1 MVFGHGLKRFGC
13 IVNGFIKEK
22 LSMLLDS
29 KLANVG
35 TSIFTE
41 MTLLAKK
48 TKAINLSQGFPE
60 FETPSFLKQ
69 AVVDAINSDKN
80 QYPPSPGVPELLDE
94 VANLIER
101 KYEKKLTASE
111 NITIVSG
118 ATEALFVALQL
129 VVSKDDEVIIFDPAY
144 DAYEPV
150 VELAGGKCVHIGLD
164 APHYK
169 VNWEQVKKA
178 INSKTKAIVINSPH
192 NPTGTLLNH
201 EDMLALEKII
211 FDNELLLISDE
222 VYEFITFDGEQHESV
237 LRYPKLFERS
247 FVVSSFGK
255 TFHCTGWKM
264 GYCTAPKELTTE
276 FRKLHQFVTFTTS
289 TPNQYGLIEM
299 LKEQP
304 NHIDELS
311 DFYQQKRDYLVDAL
325 SGSKFKILT
334 AKGTYFLLA
343 DYSEISDLND
353 RDFCY
358 WLAEEVGVAA
368 VPLSPFYPEGYDSK
382 VIRLCFAKNEDTL
395 RLAADKLC
403 GL

>member
-1 MVFGHGLKRFGC
+1 
-13 IVNGFIKEK
+13 
-22 LSMLLDS
+22 MLLNS

-48 TKAINLSQGFPE
+48 TGAINLSQGFPE
-60 FETPSFLKQ
+60 FETPDYLKQ
-69 AVVDAINSDKN
+69 AVTEAINSGKN
-80 QYPPSPGVPELLDE
+80 QYPPSAGIPELLDE
-94 VANLIER
+94 IAKLIKR
-101 KYEKKLTASE
+101 QYDFKLTGSE
-111 NITIVSG
+111 NVTITSG

-164 APHYK
+164 APNYK
-169 VNWEQVKKA
+169 VDWSFVEKN
-178 INSKTKAIVINSPH
+178 INNKTKVIVINSPH
-192 NPTGTLLNH
+192 NPTGTLLNRD
-201 EDMLALEKII
+201 DMLALEKIVLKH
-211 FDNELLLISDE
+211 ELFVISDE

-264 GYCTAPKELTTE
+264 GYCTAPTKFTKE

-299 LKEQP
+299 LKHQP
-304 NHIDELS
+304 QHIGELS
-311 DFYQQKRDYLVDAL
+311 TFFQEKRDYLVNAL
-325 SGSKFKILT
+325 KDSKFKILP

-353 RDFCY
+353 KDFCY

-368 VPLSPFYPEGYDSK
+368 VPLSPFYPRGYDDK
-382 VIRLCFAKNEDTL
+382 VIRLCFAKYEDTL
-395 RLAADKLC
+395 DKAAEKLC

>member
-1 MVFGHGLKRFGC
+1 
-13 IVNGFIKEK
+13 
-22 LSMLLDS
+22 MLLNS

-48 TKAINLSQGFPE
+48 TGAINLSQGFPE
-60 FETPSFLKQ
+60 FETPNYLKQ
-69 AVVDAINSDKN
+69 AVIDAIQDGKN
-80 QYPPSPGVPELLDE
+80 QYPPSPGIPELLE
-94 VANLIER
+94 EIAFLIDR
-101 KYEKKLTASE
+101 QYHKKLIGSE
-111 NITIVSG
+111 NITITSG

-129 VVSKDDEVIIFDPAY
+129 VVSKGDEVIIFDPAY

-164 APHYK
+164 APTYK
-169 VNWEQVKKA
+169 VDWDLVVNN

-192 NPTGTLLNH
+192 NPTGTLLNRD
-201 EDMLALEKII
+201 DMLALQKIVLKHQL
-211 FDNELLLISDE
+211 FVISDE

-264 GYCTAPKELTTE
+264 GYCTAPEAFTEE
-276 FRKLHQFVTFTTS
+276 FRKLHQFVTFTSS

-299 LKEQP
+299 LKHQP
-304 NHIDELS
+304 QYIGELS
-311 DFYQQKRDYLVDAL
+311 SFYQEKRDYLVKAL
-325 SGSKFKILT
+325 STSKLKILP

-343 DYSEISDLND
+343 DYSEISDLKD
-353 RDFCY
+353 KEFCY

-368 VPLSPFYPEGYDSK
+368 VPLSPFYPKGYADK
-382 VIRLCFAKNEDTL
+382 VIRLCFAKHEETL
-395 RLAADKLC
+395 KMAAEKLC